1 MSGVG
6 SGAGTAEFL
15 ATRCTA
21 DADCGPDGICALE
34 SDTEGGPA
42 GGYCTTEC
50 SDDGDCEGEGS
61 ACLGGMCYLGCIM
74 GEPEISNLDDRVGAL
89 ESRVDAADARA
100 SQMEAAANQCTA
112 SCQEA
117 EARAQRMFQQS
128 MTK

>member
-1 MSGVG
+1 MEEVVRRG
-6 SGAGTAEFL
+6 
-15 ATRCTA
+15 RTA
-21 DADCGPDGICALE
+21 DRFETPTRRNLMSKTRTVAAGLSVAAALLML
-34 SDTEGGPA
+34 
-42 GGYCTTEC
+42 
-50 SDDGDCEGEGS
+50 S
-61 ACLGGMCYLGCIM
+61 ACTS
-74 GEPEISNLDDRVGAL
+74 PDEISNLDDRVGAL

>member
-1 MSGVG
+1 MEEVVRRG
-6 SGAGTAEFL
+6 
-15 ATRCTA
+15 RTA
-21 DADCGPDGICALE
+21 DRFETPTRRNLMSKTRTVAAGLSVACTSPD
-34 SDTEGGPA
+34 
-42 GGYCTTEC
+42 
-50 SDDGDCEGEGS
+50 
-61 ACLGGMCYLGCIM
+61 
-74 GEPEISNLDDRVGAL
+74 EISNLDDRVGAL